1 MFVCW
6 SVKGGSGTTVVAAA
20 LALLR
25 AESGS
30 TVLVDTGGD
39 LPATLGIAEPHGP
52 GVTEWMASPAADADA
67 LHRLAVPVRDRLCL
81 LPRGAGELD
90 VRRWHSLVEA
100 LVTDGD
106 DVVIDAGTRVPPDRL
121 DHRVVSLLV
130 IRACYLSLRRVAML
144 GVRPDGVILLTEP
157 GRLLGPKEVEHA
169 AGAPVVAHVPWD
181 PAVAR
186 AVDSGLLAA
195 KVPGSLQQPLRRAA

>member
-25 AESGS
+25 AESRS

-39 LPATLGIAEPHGP
+39 LPAALGTAEPAGP

-67 LHRLAVPVRDRLCL
+67 LHRLGVPVRDRLQL
-81 LPRGAGELD
+81 LPLGAGRLD
-90 VRRWHSLVEA
+90 LRRWNALVDA

-106 DVVIDAGTRVPPDRL
+106 DVVIDAGTRVPPESL
-121 DHRVVSLLV
+121 DHRAVSLLV
-130 IRACYLSLRRVAML
+130 TRACYLSLRRVTL
-144 GVRPDGVILLTEP
+144 LDTRPDGVILLTEP
-157 GRLLGPKEVEHA
+157 GRAIGPKEVEHA
-169 AGAPVVAHVPWD
+169 TGAPVVALVPWD

-186 AVDSGLLAA
+186 AVDAGLLAA
-195 KVPGSLQQPLRRAA
+195 KVPGSLLQPLRRAA